1 MDAHELGREV
11 FADEPVL
18 QERFD
23 RAVSEGAIPERVVV
37 EAAVAKR
44 VTRNHKIRTD
54 TGIDITFPAEYGKN
68 PDFLEFES
76 NLDGTLSIRIKN
88 VGAIENR

>member
-1 MDAHELGREV
+1 M
-11 FADEPVL
+11 
-18 QERFD
+18 
-23 RAVSEGAIPERVVV
+23 
-37 EAAVAKR
+37 AAK
-44 VTRNHKIRTD
+44 HKIRTD

>member
-1 MDAHELGREV
+1 MLFR
-11 FADEPVL
+11 
-18 QERFD
+18 
-23 RAVSEGAIPERVVV
+23 S
-37 EAAVAKR
+37 
-44 VTRNHKIRTD
+44 TD
-54 TGIDITFPAEYGKN
+54 TGVDITFPAEYGKN